1 MSAAYHASV
10 ISLKQVPYTGISG
23 NANTALFLI
32 SLLAASGLGAGFVLS
47 APARRKQTR
56 FNFSIPTAKNF
67 TLLKTKRTEKRKSEH
82 NFRPEIQGVFAS
94 W

>member
-23 NANTALFLI
+23 NANTVLFLL
-32 SLLAASGLGAGFVLS
+32 SLLAASGLGAGFILS
-47 APARRKQTR
+47 SARWRQKR
-56 FNFSIPTAKNF
+56 FNFSIPIAKNF
-67 TLLKTKRTEKRKSEH
+67 TPFKTKRAEKRKSEH